1 MKFSFSCVHSYQMQ
15 NYRYL
20 DSVHNLLFSSL
31 FTCRCETH
39 ISRKVPKTKDFYEF
53 TRCRQ
58 HTVSTCPVI
67 GNISTARTFS
77 SPYPFSHRYFKSL
90 ASVAESQLTYTIR
103 SGPIFTMVESTL
115 SSHPF
120 RGGSTTTTSGLTP
133 LSRKNAAAAPASAHR
148 KRALLMPFLFAQ

>member
-1 MKFSFSCVHSYQMQ
+1 MEPRHSVWVMFTPSIHFIFSFLHLIWIKEKDSYLSEILKNKRPFDCFNDIQIRMKFSFSCVHSYQMQ

-58 HTVSTCPVI
+58 HTVSTWTVCP
-67 GNISTARTFS
+67 NWSTGLTLFNS
-77 SPYPFSHRYFKSL
+77 YPPSHKIRRSL
-90 ASVAESQLTYTIR
+90 ASVAESQLT
-103 SGPIFTMVESTL
+103 
-115 SSHPF
+115 
-120 RGGSTTTTSGLTP
+120 
-133 LSRKNAAAAPASAHR
+133 
-148 KRALLMPFLFAQ
+148 